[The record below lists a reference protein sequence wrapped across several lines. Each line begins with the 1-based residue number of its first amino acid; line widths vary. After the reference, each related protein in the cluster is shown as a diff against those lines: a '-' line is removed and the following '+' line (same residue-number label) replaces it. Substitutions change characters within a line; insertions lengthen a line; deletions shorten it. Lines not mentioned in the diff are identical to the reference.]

1 MTKQSSFSSVEHTLH
16 LLEFLRDQPQG
27 VEVFTLLTHLDIPR
41 SSLFVL
47 LNTLKSLGY
56 IEQTERRGRY
66 RPGPRLLAWQ
76 GGSTRLA
83 ADLLL
88 SFFQEAEACGLDET
102 LALFVRSG
110 ESEALLLGQVES
122 KREVRSVFRT
132 GERMLAS
139 SAAAQTLQPLVP
151 PDLQAQGYA
160 LSKRGDALDVA
171 LPICRDGHTPD
182 AALVMSLPAFRWN
195 EEVRISVLPRLREMA
210 ARLSYRLG
218 ALRYSPWQ
226 PETIEIGEMLPL
238 DEQQIASL
246 LKAPWTAQLACV
258 RPDGAP
264 HVVSVWHEW
273 DGKVFHVVVWKGAR
287 WGEYLLANPQVSLTV
302 DEPFLPLRRVLV
314 KGTAQP
320 AYEADDPRLTRLLLR
335 LRRRYLGPNLAAA
348 LIPPVERSFI
358 IVPSLLKGW
367 QGIVG

>member
-1 MTKQSSFSSVEHTLH
+1 MLLAH
-16 LLEFLRDQPQG
+16 LG
-27 VEVFTLLTHLDIPR
+27 IPR
-41 SSLFVL
+41 SSLFAL
-47 LNTLKSLGY
+47 LNTLKALGY
-56 IEQTERRGRY
+56 VEQAEKRGRY

-83 ADLLL
+83 ADLLP
-88 SFFQEAEACGLDET
+88 SFFQEAEACSLDET

-132 GERMLAS
+132 GERLPAS
-139 SAAAQTLQPLVP
+139 SAAAQTLQALVP
-151 PDLQAQGYA
+151 PNLQAKGYA
-160 LSKRGDALDVA
+160 LAQRGDALDVA
-171 LPICRDGHTPD
+171 FPICRDGSTPD

-195 EEVRISVLPRLREMA
+195 EEIEMRTLPKLREMA

-226 PETIEIGEMLPL
+226 VDSLEIAEMLPL
-238 DEQQIASL
+238 DERQIALL

-273 DGKVFHVVVWKGAR
+273 DGKVFHVVVWRGAR

-302 DEPFLPLRRVLV
+302 DEPFLPLRRVSV
-314 KGTAQP
+314 KGVAQP

-335 LRRRYLGPNLAAA
+335 LGRRYLGPNLAAA

-358 IVPSLLKGW
+358 ITPSSLKGW
-367 QGIVG
+367 QGIAG